1 MTFGI
6 GNGGSGMSE
15 GILDR
20 LLVTLDVAVDA
31 FAICEVRHGLR
42 LIGRPKDAIEIHY
55 VLAGTMHLTT
65 PRAERIV
72 CGPGSLVVIPPRMP
86 QTIAADDRPGR
97 DVLAVENCSIVRDG
111 MLLFGAADGGA
122 GDLRIV
128 CGAVAATVSGSY
140 GLLDGM
146 TAPIVEELGDLD
158 IVDQAY
164 RLMLRELGDPGL
176 GSRALIGAL
185 MKTCLMMM
193 LRRHFGR
200 TGEEVRLL
208 GALSDPR
215 LGRAVAAVMDR
226 PAALHSVAAMAS
238 VAGMSRS
245 AFAREFARTFKLSPM
260 EFVAKARLHRAAEM
274 LRSTGVPIK
283 VVAASAG
290 FSSRSHFSRAF
301 REAYGADPSQFRKA
315 ALAG

>member
-1 MTFGI
+1 
-6 GNGGSGMSE
+6 MSE

-20 LLVTLDVAVDA
+20 LLVTLDVAVEA

-55 VLAGTMHLTT
+55 VLAGTMYLTT
-65 PRAERIV
+65 PNAEKIV
-72 CGPGSLVVIPPRMP
+72 CGPGSLVVLPPRMP
-86 QTIAADDRPGR
+86 QIIAADARPGR

-111 MLLFGAADGGA
+111 MLLFDAADGGT
-122 GDLRIV
+122 GDLRVV
-128 CGAVAATVSGSY
+128 CGAIAATVSGSY

-146 TAPIVEELGDLD
+146 TVPIVEALGDLD
-158 IVDQAY
+158 IVKQAY
-164 RLMLRELGDPGL
+164 ALMLGELDDPGL
-176 GSRALIGAL
+176 GSRALTGAL

-193 LRRHFGR
+193 LRRHFSR

-215 LGRAVAAVMDR
+215 LGKAVAAVMDR
-226 PAALHSVAAMAS
+226 PSALYSVATMADA
-238 VAGMSRS
+238 AGMSRS

-260 EFVAKARLHRAAEM
+260 EFVAKTRLHRAAEM

-301 REAYGADPSQFRKA
+301 RDAYGADPSQFRKS
-315 ALAG
+315 ALGG